1 MESPIEYLLNTD
13 VDNLSFEF
21 ILSSFQRGMMILMT
35 HKIMEL
41 GIDFPQNYRYL
52 EFIKEHD
59 NIIQKDLA
67 NIFNINQSTV
77 TRSLNALEDEGF
89 IERVMLEGNKKNKV
103 VKLTDK
109 GENIIEE
116 VESYKNNI
124 EEQIFKGF
132 SHDDIRKLKL
142 MNVELA
148 KRTFVLINKS
158 DFFRK

>member
-1 MESPIEYLLNTD
+1 MEYLLNTD

-21 ILSSFQRGMMILMT
+21 ILSSFQHGMMILIT
-35 HKIMEL
+35 HKIREL

-59 NIIQKDLA
+59 NIIQKDIA
-67 NIFNINQSTV
+67 VIFNINQSTV

-89 IERVMLEGNKKNKV
+89 IERIMLEGNKKNKV

-109 GENIIEE
+109 GENIIKEL
-116 VESYKNNI
+116 ESYKDNI
-124 EEQIFKGF
+124 EKEIFKGF
-132 SHDDIRKLKL
+132 SYEDIRKLKL

-148 KRTFVLINKS
+148 KRTFNLIKMD
-158 DFFRK
+158 DFFKK

>member
-1 MESPIEYLLNTD
+1 MESPVEYLLNTD
-13 VDNLSFEF
+13 VDDLSFEF
-21 ILSSFQRGMMILMT
+21 ILSSFQHGMMFLMS
-35 HKIMEL
+35 HKIKEL

-59 NIIQKDLA
+59 NIIQKDIA
-67 NIFNINQSTV
+67 FIFDINQSTV
-77 TRSLNALEDEGF
+77 TRSLNALENEGF

-109 GENIIEE
+109 GENLIKEF
-116 VESYKNNI
+116 ESYKDNI
-124 EEQIFKGF
+124 EKQIFKGF

-148 KRTFVLINKS
+148 RRTFDLIEES
-158 DFFRK
+158 DFHSE